1 MAATDPDVA
10 YLDLL
15 DPAFR
20 PDGPEVATAGEMN
33 WYAHEPTGLAI
44 LRYDKLREL
53 LSDPRLRQGIH
64 RVLSSQGLTEGPV
77 VEWMNSIIL
86 TVEGA
91 DHTRLRRLVSKAFT
105 PRAVAALRP
114 VMQQLTHELIDQFV
128 SAGRVEFMTHFADPY
143 PARIICELLGVPPML
158 QERFHGWAND
168 LGLAFSYAARD
179 NVSRIEAALAE
190 LYAATDTLI
199 AARRTDARPDL
210 LSALIAAEA
219 DGDRLSSAELRLMVS
234 ALLFT
239 GQDTTAHQLG
249 HALALF
255 LNHPDQWTLLTDHP
269 QLAEQAVAEVMR
281 IAPAT
286 PITGRVAT
294 EELEINGLVIPA
306 GTSMSLLLAAGNTDP
321 TVFGPDPTRFDIT
334 AVRPA
339 PLTFGAGIHYCLGA
353 TLARTEIAEALPI
366 LAQRLGPIEP
376 DGEPV
381 WRPALGIT
389 GPVSLPIR
397 FTAPADAMR

>member
-10 YLDLL
+10 YLELL

-20 PDGPEVATAGEMN
+20 PDGPEVATAREMH

-86 TVEGA
+86 TVEGE

-114 VMQQLTHELIDQFV
+114 VMQQLTHELIDHFV
-128 SAGRVEFMTHFADPY
+128 SAGRVEFVTDFADPY
-143 PARIICELLGVPPML
+143 PARIICELLGVPPAL
-158 QERFHGWAND
+158 RERFHGWAND

-179 NVSRIEAALAE
+179 NVSRIEAALAG

-199 AARRTDARPDL
+199 AARRTDAGPDL
-210 LSALIAAEA
+210 LSALIATET

-255 LNHPDQWTLLTDHP
+255 LNHPDQWTLLADHP

-286 PITGRVAT
+286 PVTGRVAT
-294 EELEINGLVIPA
+294 EDLEIDGLMIPA
-306 GTSMSLLLAAGNTDP
+306 GTSISLLLAAGNTDP
-321 TVFGPDPTRFDIT
+321 AVFGPNPTRFDIT

-397 FTAPADAMR
+397 FTAPAGTMR